1 MPMQGTFSI
10 PKTRFLISSFLATT
24 NSLQED
30 KYEYQKPKQRI
41 VEMVSD
47 DIIATSGEDDT
58 SGFDSFIVAPGDLGD
73 LWE

>member
-1 MPMQGTFSI
+1 MS
-10 PKTRFLISSFLATT
+10 TT

-58 SGFDSFIVAPGDLGD
+58 SGFDRFMFDPSVDLGE

>member
-1 MPMQGTFSI
+1 MS
-10 PKTRFLISSFLATT
+10 TT

-30 KYEYQKPKQRI
+30 KYEYQKPKLRI